1 MNKKVDSKRNAS
13 NKKMFIGLA
22 VVVVALILG
31 GLFFAKESLFDGAS
45 ISDVDQENLEV
56 QSSSGMGAIGGVSN
70 ITDNATSSPSDDVD
84 MINREEVLKGNS
96 GIEDADEIY
105 IDDVKKS
112 LGMGEIGNA
121 SNADDKSS
129 SSPTDDVDM
138 LEREERLKG
147 NDGISD
153 TEDSNLKVQS
163 PASSSNLSSATSNVN
178 ESISVTSE
186 DIDFIKN
193 KKDYHSFV
201 VTFDFESIE
210 VKYSEMDILNKVA
223 KAKQDNPNS
232 EIIVC
237 GYTCDYGSN
246 DVNNWISQY
255 RTISVKNEL
264 KKLGINEGD
273 IKLYWYGKTKNNP
286 QYAPNKG
293 NRKCEI
299 LIHK

>member
-1 MNKKVDSKRNAS
+1 
-13 NKKMFIGLA
+13 
-22 VVVVALILG
+22 
-31 GLFFAKESLFDGAS
+31 
-45 ISDVDQENLEV
+45 
-56 QSSSGMGAIGGVSN
+56 
-70 ITDNATSSPSDDVD
+70 

-96 GIEDADEIY
+96 GIEDADETY

-121 SNADDKSS
+121 SNAEDKSS
-129 SSPTDDVDM
+129 SSPTDDVDI

-163 PASSSNLSSATSNVN
+163 PTSSNNLSLTTSNVN
-178 ESISVTSE
+178 EPISVVSE

-210 VKYSEMDILNKVA
+210 VKSSEMDILNKVV
-223 KAKQDNPNS
+223 KVKQNNPNS

-286 QYAPNKG
+286 QSTPNKS

-299 LIHK
+299 LIKR

>member
-1 MNKKVDSKRNAS
+1 MNKKVDSKKNVS
-13 NKKMFIGLA
+13 NKKLFIGLA
-22 VVVVALILG
+22 VVVIVLILG
-31 GLFFAKESLFDGAS
+31 GLFLTKESLFDGIS

-56 QSSSGMGAIGGVSN
+56 QSSGGMGAIGGVSN
-70 ITDNATSSPSDDVD
+70 ITDNATSSPSNDVD

-96 GIEDADEIY
+96 GIEDAEGTNLDGLQ
-105 IDDVKKS
+105 KS
-112 LGMGEIGNA
+112 SGMGEIGSA
-121 SNADDKSS
+121 SNANDKSS
-129 SSPTDDVDM
+129 SAPTDDVDM

-163 PASSSNLSSATSNVN
+163 PTSSNDLASVTPKVN
-178 ESISVTSE
+178 EPISVASE

-210 VKYSEMDILNKVA
+210 VKSSEQEILSKIVI
-223 KAKQDNPNS
+223 AKQNNPNN

-255 RTISVKNEL
+255 RAISVKNEL
-264 KKLGINEGD
+264 KKLGINERD

-286 QYAPNKG
+286 QSAPNKG
-293 NRKCEI
+293 NRKCEV
-299 LIHK
+299 LIHR